1 MRPSYAAYLCHI
13 QNNKPADASAPT
25 GLLCFRTLPEPFAG
39 TEKRLWH
46 AVTLHYREWLQCKYL
61 VRLSMLCRIFLAS
74 DGSVKVNVFV
84 FLADDETELKLNSAS
99 VPFLYSRADA
109 VV

>member
-1 MRPSYAAYLCHI
+1 MRPSYAARLRHI
-13 QNNKPADASAPT
+13 QNSIPADM
-25 GLLCFRTLPEPFAG
+25 LYFRTLPEPFAG

-99 VPFLYSRADA
+99 VPFLYSGADA